1 MALYTIILQ
10 FRKKDFAHQVEGA
23 SIMEALRGWFDLLAS
38 QRIPGFGD
46 LSKGRLEQ
54 ALKRNGPTVIH
65 GMDGVHAWH
74 GSLSGQL
81 INVFIVETA
90 RSGRR
95 SKRPTNEAANPSA
108 RCSLC

>member
-10 FRKKDFAHQVEGA
+10 FRKKDFAHQVKGG
-23 SIMEALRGWFDLLAS
+23 SIMEALRSWFDVLAS

-54 ALKRNGPTVIH
+54 VLKTNGPTVIH

-74 GSLSGQL
+74 GSISGQL

-95 SKRPTNEAANPSA
+95 SKRSIDEATTP
-108 RCSLC
+108 